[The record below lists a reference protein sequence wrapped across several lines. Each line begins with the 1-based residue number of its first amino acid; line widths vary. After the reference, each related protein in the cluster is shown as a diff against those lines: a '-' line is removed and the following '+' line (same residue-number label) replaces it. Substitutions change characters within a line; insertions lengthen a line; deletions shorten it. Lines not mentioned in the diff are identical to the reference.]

1 MLGAVLRVVKTRAG
15 QKQAGQKQA
24 GRREIQADG
33 LRDMQG
39 PRVRPA
45 R

>member
-1 MLGAVLRVVKTRAG
+1 MLGAVLRVVKT
-15 QKQAGQKQA
+15 QAGQKQA